1 MKLSP
6 IKRRELASRE
16 WCVHTTHKITEE
28 GLLAFL
34 SSIGDGEGSRSKIFH
49 STQLLPIFFVP
60 FVAAEYLATNKKI
73 GLQGIYKCR
82 IFHRTKG
89 QKIWQ
94 EWREEKKTAKQ
105 QVRDLFRAGR
115 IRKAI

>member
-28 GLLAFL
+28 GLVDYLA
-34 SSIGDGEGSRSKIFH
+34 SIGHGENPRTEILYSGEV
-49 STQLLPIFFVP
+49 LPVFLTP
-60 FVAAEYLATNKKI
+60 FTAVDYLASNKKI
-73 GLQGIYKCR
+73 GLQGVYEYR
-82 IFHRTKG
+82 IFHRAKG

-94 EWREEKKTAKQ
+94 EWREERKTSKEK
-105 QVRDLFRAGR
+105 VRDLFRTKQV
-115 IRKAI
+115 RKAI